1 MKRLRISRALAALT
15 CAGLLL
21 PPAAARGGDPVVSP
35 ERVNS
40 ALAIEDVALGT
51 GQSFQ
56 GIVLAESGE
65 PLAEAEIIV
74 SQLGHEVARTTA
86 DKSGRFAF
94 QNLRGGLHLVRAGQ
108 GAALYRFWAAGTAP
122 PHARSQ
128 VTLVD
133 AVTVRGQRPF
143 SSLFTSKAVI
153 LTLIVG
159 AAVAIPIAVHDARN
173 DKRSGS

>member
-1 MKRLRISRALAALT
+1 MKRLRISRALAALA

-21 PPAAARGGDPVVSP
+21 PPAATADEPIVSP
-35 ERVNS
+35 ARINS
-40 ALAIEDVALGT
+40 ALAIEDVALAG

-56 GIVLAESGE
+56 GVVLAESGE
-65 PLAEAEIIV
+65 PLADAEVVV
-74 SQLGHEVARTTA
+74 SQLGREVARTTS
-86 DKSGRFAF
+86 DTSGRFAF

-108 GAALYRFWAAGTAP
+108 GAGLYRFWAAGTAP
-122 PHARSQ
+122 PNARSH

-133 AVTVRGQRPF
+133 AVTVRGQRPL